1 MLSTLIEFLFFSP
14 SLFCLLL
21 CTYVL
26 NMLSIHERANSYS
39 ELYMIPRD
47 WQAFLLQ
54 YVYTK
59 QK

>member
-1 MLSTLIEFLFFSP
+1 MLSTLIAFLFPPF
-14 SLFCLLL
+14 LFCLLL

-26 NMLSIHERANSYS
+26 NMLSIHQRANSYS
-39 ELYMIPRD
+39 ELYMIPGD
-47 WQAFLLQ
+47 WQTFLLQ